1 MNSKLVFQ
9 DSYWLILLC
18 IVIGVGYAWL
28 LYSKKTTIGSINSK
42 LLALG
47 RAIMVSVIC
56 FLLLNPL
63 LKSNDT
69 RILKPIL
76 VLGID
81 DSKSITQI
89 GAGAIKD
96 LKDKLNELSE
106 SLTSSNYQLE
116 VRFLDESN
124 NNKSLDSIAFNSKK
138 TDFGSFFRKV
148 KEEFSGQNLRKVILV
163 SDGMG
168 NTGLSP
174 LGSQFAFEID
184 AVGLGDTT
192 VKKDIAIKGMT
203 ANKLAYLGNSFPV
216 EINVLAKLYLGR
228 STTILVKQDGEI
240 IDRKII
246 AFNSQDDYKTV
257 SFQLN
262 ANNKGKQSYTIEI
275 LPLEGESNTR
285 NNRRELII
293 DVVDGKEKILL
304 VGLTPHPDIKA
315 LKAIIE
321 KNPLFELIVKNIQ
334 SDAAAEIE
342 KNDFD
347 ILILHQLPDSK
358 GEGNNL
364 TTRLLSKI
372 KPTLF
377 ILGAQSD
384 ISRFNGMQEV
394 LGISGESGKIDKVTA
409 QFNPN
414 FARYISEQNVR
425 DAISKLPPVITPY
438 GEYKSFPGSD
448 IILFQKVGSVL
459 TDRPLLATNTNIAR
473 KSAVLTAEGL
483 WQWRMED
490 YYMNESNYA
499 VDDYILKTLQLISV
513 KDDKVKLRVYTT
525 QNEIDLD
532 ESVVFKSEAYDDLY
546 EKIYKVN
553 VALSIQGP
561 GAYQKV
567 FNYSVDEQNASFEIS
582 NLNTGVYNYQ
592 ASAKVLGKSQT
603 STGQF
608 VIRDKDLEF
617 LNTTADFDF
626 LRTLSQ
632 KNGGKFYGLN
642 EIEELAK
649 AIQVEQMPSKLIN
662 TEDLKE
668 IINLKWL
675 LPLLLLLVSIEWG
688 FRKYFGTY

>member
-28 LYSKKTTIGSINSK
+28 HYSKKTTISSLNNK
-42 LLALG
+42 LLASG
-47 RAIMVSVIC
+47 RATLVTTIC

-69 RILKPIL
+69 RVLKPIL

-81 DSKSITQI
+81 DSKSVTQI
-89 GAGAIKD
+89 GANAMAD
-96 LKDKLNELSE
+96 LKLKLNELSE
-106 SLTSSNYQLE
+106 GLTSSNYEL
-116 VRFLDESN
+116 VIRYLDESN
-124 NNKSLDSIAFNSKK
+124 GNKSLDSLSFNAKK

-148 KEEFSGQNLRKVILV
+148 KGEFSGQNLRKVILV

-168 NTGLSP
+168 NAGLSP

-184 AVGLGDTT
+184 AIGLGDST
-192 VKKDIAIKGMT
+192 VKKDIAIKGLT

-216 EINVLAKLYLGR
+216 EIDILAKLYLGR
-228 STTILVKQDGEI
+228 STTVLIKQDGEI

-246 AFNSQDDYKTV
+246 VLNSQDDFKSI

-262 ANNKGKQSYTIEI
+262 ANKIGKQRYSVEV
-275 LPLEGESNTR
+275 LPLEGESNLK
-285 NNRRELII
+285 NNKRELII

-321 KNPLFELIVKNIQ
+321 KNPLFELTVKNIQ
-334 SDAAAEIE
+334 SEDVAEIE
-342 KNDFD
+342 KTDFD

-358 GEGNNL
+358 GEGNSL
-364 TTRLLSKI
+364 TSRLLAKI

-377 ILGAQSD
+377 ILGAQTD

-409 QFNPN
+409 RVNGN
-414 FARYISEQNVR
+414 FARYISDKRVQ
-425 DAISKLPPVITPY
+425 DAIDKLPPVIAPY
-438 GEYKSFPGSD
+438 GDYKIFPGSD

-459 TDRPLLATNTNIAR
+459 TNRPLLAANTNVAR
-473 KSAVLTAEGL
+473 KSAVFTAEGL

-490 YYMNESNYA
+490 YFMNESHDA

-513 KDDKVKLRVYTT
+513 KDDKVKLRVYST
-525 QNEIDLD
+525 QNEIDID
-532 ESVVFKSEAYDDLY
+532 ESVVFKTEAYDDLY
-546 EKIYKVN
+546 ERIFKAN
-553 VALSIQGP
+553 VVLSIQGP
-561 GAYQKV
+561 GGYKKD
-567 FNYSVDEQNASFEIS
+567 FNYTVDEQNSSFEIS

-592 ASAKVLGKSQT
+592 ASAMVLGKKQS
-603 STGQF
+603 SSGQF
-608 VIRDKDLEF
+608 VISNKDLEF
-617 LNTTADFDF
+617 LNTTADFWF
-626 LRTLSQ
+626 LRTLAQ
-632 KNGGKFYGLN
+632 NNGGKFYNLKD
-642 EIEELAK
+642 IEELTK
-649 AIQVEQMPSKLIN
+649 ALQAQQMPSKLIN

-668 IINLKWL
+668 IISLKWL
-675 LPLLLLLVSIEWG
+675 LPLLLLLVSLEWG